1 MRIFRAEMG
10 VGNRWGMV
18 SLGRRFDAVDAG
30 LLDIYW
36 IFTGYLLDI
45 YLVMGRLGV
54 IAVWCT

>member
-36 IFTGYLLDI
+36 IFTGYLLGNGMIGCDCCLV
-45 YLVMGRLGV
+45 YLNL
-54 IAVWCT
+54 W